1 MSEIKQCSLCLNEV
15 VYLPI
20 PEFYKTEAAKHGYQH
35 FGRGEMISIDEY
47 CCPICKAS
55 DRERIFAYWISE
67 ALERK
72 HLSSKSKVI
81 HFSPE
86 QPLSKWIVKKEF
98 FEIYKTADL
107 NMNGVDYKNCD
118 ITDLPFENNSFDF
131 FICSH
136 VLEHVNDDRKAIRE
150 LYRILSKIGFG
161 IIVAPICLDINI
173 TDEDPNEKIESE
185 RWRRFGQN
193 DHVRLYSHNDY
204 VSRIEGEGFTLKQLD
219 IQHFGEEVYSTLG
232 LTKSSILYIAY
243 RNKEN

>member
-1 MSEIKQCSLCLNEV
+1 
-15 VYLPI
+15 
-20 PEFYKTEAAKHGYQH
+20 
-35 FGRGEMISIDEY
+35 
-47 CCPICKAS
+47 
-55 DRERIFAYWISE
+55 
-67 ALERK
+67 
-72 HLSSKSKVI
+72 
-81 HFSPE
+81 
-86 QPLSKWIVKKEF
+86 
-98 FEIYKTADL
+98 
-107 NMNGVDYKNCD
+107 
-118 ITDLPFENNSFDF
+118 
-131 FICSH
+131 